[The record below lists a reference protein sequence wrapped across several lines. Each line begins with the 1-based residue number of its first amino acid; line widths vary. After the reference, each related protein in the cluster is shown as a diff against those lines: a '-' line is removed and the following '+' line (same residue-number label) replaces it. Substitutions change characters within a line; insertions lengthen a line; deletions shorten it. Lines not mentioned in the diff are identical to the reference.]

1 MKKIVIAIDS
11 FKGCLT
17 SAEAGIAVAEG
28 VHAVYPECE
37 TIILP
42 VADGG
47 EGMLDVLI
55 TATHGKSIALRAHG
69 PLMELR
75 DTRYGISGDGQTA
88 FIEMAAISGLPL
100 VPKEKRNPMLTS
112 TYGTGE
118 LIQDALEHGCR
129 NFIIGLGG
137 SATNDAGLGMLQA
150 LGFRFLNKAGEE
162 LGGIEK
168 GIALCGALM
177 SEVTSIDSSSIHPAI
192 KESRFTA
199 ACDVRNPFFGTNGAA
214 FVFAPQKGADKE
226 MVIKLDA
233 DMQQLASVILKH
245 TGKDISLYPGAG
257 AAGGMGGGLL
267 AFLNAEL
274 KPGIQLLLHT
284 LQFSEKIKD
293 ADLIITGEGK
303 ADRQT
308 IMGKVPYGILEE
320 ARKQKVPVIL
330 LAGSIEDT
338 DILNHTG
345 FKGVFSTTPSP
356 IPLEQAMKPDFA
368 KENIK
373 RTTEQICRISRAIPI

>member
-1 MKKIVIAIDS
+1 MKKVVIAIDS
-11 FKGCLT
+11 FKGCLA
-17 SAEAGIAVAEG
+17 SAEAGKAAAEG
-28 VHAVYPECE
+28 VQAVYPQCE
-37 TIILP
+37 TIVLP

-47 EGMLDVLI
+47 EGMLDLLI
-55 TATHGKSIALRAHG
+55 AATNGKSITLRAHD
-69 PLMELR
+69 PLMRLQ
-75 DTRYGISGDGQTA
+75 DARYGISGDGKTA
-88 FIEMAAISGLPL
+88 FIEMAAICGLPL
-100 VPKEKRNPMLTS
+100 IPKDKRNPMLTS

-118 LIQDALEHGCR
+118 LICNALEHGCR

-162 LGGIEK
+162 LGCIEK
-168 GIALCGALM
+168 GIALCGAMM
-177 SEVTSIDSSSIHPAI
+177 SEVAFVDSSSIHPALHD
-192 KESRFTA
+192 SYFTA

-214 FVFAPQKGADKE
+214 FVFAPQKGADHE
-226 MVIKLDA
+226 MVLKLDA
-233 DMQQLASVILKH
+233 GMQQLASAIQKH
-245 TGKDISLYPGAG
+245 SGKDISLCPGAG

-274 KPGIQLLLHT
+274 KPGIQLLLDT
-284 LQFSEKIKD
+284 LHFSEKIKD

-320 ARKQKVPVIL
+320 ARKHKVPVIL

-338 DILNHTG
+338 DILNDTG
-345 FKGVFSTTPSP
+345 FKGVFSITPSP
-356 IPLEQAMKPDFA
+356 ILLEQAIKPDFA

-373 RTTEQICRISRAIPI
+373 RTIEQICRMM

>member
-1 MKKIVIAIDS
+1 MHIFVGVSPITTMKKIVIAIDS

-17 SAEAGIAVAEG
+17 SAEAGIAAAEG
-28 VHAVYPECE
+28 VHTVYPECE

-55 TATHGKSIALRAHG
+55 TATHGKRIALRAHG

-118 LIQDALEHGCR
+118 LIHDALEHGCR

-137 SATNDAGLGMLQA
+137 SATNDAGLGMLQE
-150 LGFRFLNKAGEE
+150 LGFRFLNKAGQE
-162 LGGIEK
+162 LGCIEK
-168 GIALCGALM
+168 RIALCGAMM
-177 SEVTSIDSSSIHPAI
+177 SEVAFIDASSIHPAI

-214 FVFAPQKGADKE
+214 F
-226 MVIKLDA
+226 
-233 DMQQLASVILKH
+233 
-245 TGKDISLYPGAG
+245 
-257 AAGGMGGGLL
+257 
-267 AFLNAEL
+267 
-274 KPGIQLLLHT
+274 
-284 LQFSEKIKD
+284 
-293 ADLIITGEGK
+293 
-303 ADRQT
+303 
-308 IMGKVPYGILEE
+308 
-320 ARKQKVPVIL
+320 
-330 LAGSIEDT
+330 
-338 DILNHTG
+338 
-345 FKGVFSTTPSP
+345 P
-356 IPLEQAMKPDFA
+356 I
-368 KENIK
+368 
-373 RTTEQICRISRAIPI
+373 